1 MLKRGDKREGM
12 GGSGGRGGEGD
23 GGRRVKGGVE
33 FRKKERGRGKGA
45 FRSFF
50 SSTTLLPQKH

>member
-12 GGSGGRGGEGD
+12 GGGGRGGEGD
-23 GGRRVKGGVE
+23 GGRRGERMSGGQKKGE
-33 FRKKERGRGKGA
+33 GRGKGA

-50 SSTTLLPQKH
+50 SSTTLLPQMH